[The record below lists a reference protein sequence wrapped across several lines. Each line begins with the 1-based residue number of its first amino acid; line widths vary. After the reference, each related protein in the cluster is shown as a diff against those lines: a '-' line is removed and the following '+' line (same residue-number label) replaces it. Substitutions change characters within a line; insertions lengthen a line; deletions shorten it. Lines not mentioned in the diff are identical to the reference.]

1 MQIIIMRHGEAEL
14 THQNDRDR
22 QLTPFGIEESRQTA
36 KWLEDYL
43 REAKLSIELALVSP
57 FKRAQ
62 QTYAELNK
70 WVDIERELSSS
81 DIVPSGDPA
90 IVQSYID
97 YLIEE
102 KSLNKSILLV
112 SHMPFVSYLLDT
124 LCNASHSLLFATAS
138 LVIIDYDGSQGEG
151 VLIGKYAPN

>member
-1 MQIIIMRHGEAEL
+1 MQIFIMRHGEAEL

-22 QLTPFGIEESRQTA
+22 QLTPKGIEESRQTA
-36 KWLEDYL
+36 KWLEGYL
-43 REAKLSIELALVSP
+43 RDAKLSVEFALVSP

-70 WVDIERELSSS
+70 RVDVERELSNS

-90 IVQSYID
+90 IAQSYID

-102 KSLNKSILLV
+102 KSLNQSILLV

-138 LVIIDYDGSQGEG
+138 LIIVDYDVSKAEG
-151 VLIGKYAPN
+151 TVIGKYAPY